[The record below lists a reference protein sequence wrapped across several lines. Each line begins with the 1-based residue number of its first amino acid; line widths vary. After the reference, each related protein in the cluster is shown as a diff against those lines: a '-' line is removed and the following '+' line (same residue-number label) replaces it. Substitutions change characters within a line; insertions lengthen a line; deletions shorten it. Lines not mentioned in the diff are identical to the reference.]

1 MSRTAMV
8 DATTPSIR
16 IPGAVL
22 DECRVCHQR
31 VTDFEEGGYER
42 SNGQRGH
49 FECDR
54 GITYRVLDLNA
65 RKTIA
70 RGLSWGQ
77 AHQLIEQGRAA
88 DPAAR
93 FDIRTEIA
101 S

>member
-1 MSRTAMV
+1 MSRRTAGV
-8 DATTPSIR
+8 IDIPPGQGVAVGDELTRWADEQAHATT
-16 IPGAVL
+16 
-22 DECRVCHQR
+22 
-31 VTDFEEGGYER
+31 
-42 SNGQRGH
+42 
-49 FECDR
+49 
-54 GITYRVLDLNA
+54 TYRVLDLNA

-70 RGLSWGQ
+70 SGLSWGQ